1 MNTLEELQTV
11 ASRLPEAAQ
20 RLLLAKALELA
31 GAGVR
36 AQALETLRAAG
47 ERLALADS
55 GEGVLPAGLSLFD
68 RYAGAFDGRISRD
81 ECHER

>member
-31 GAGVR
+31 GDGVR
-36 AQALETLRAAG
+36 TQALETLRETG

-68 RYAGAFDGRISRD
+68 RYAGAFDDRISRD